1 MFKFTF
7 KFVIRHFLRDKFYT
21 IINISGLSIG
31 LACTLAILLW
41 VQDEKS
47 YDMFHEDIQNLY
59 RVVENQYYG
68 GGDLFPVAVTP
79 SPLAK
84 NLKDEYPEITHAT
97 RYKSTSSTIEKGDQT
112 FSERSAYVD
121 QDFFE
126 IFTVNF
132 LEGSKKD
139 ALNDLNSVVITKG
152 LAEKYFTGNPIGM
165 TLRINKDQDFKVTGV
180 INKFPDNSHIN
191 FDLLLPAEQ
200 MKNLGFDLEQWG
212 NNWLYTYVKL
222 HDNHKLK
229 NINEKIIN
237 TIKDHN
243 EGSVTDIYL
252 QPVKE
257 IHLYSAGKYT
267 ADVGGH
273 GDIRYVNIFIV
284 IAVAVLLIAI
294 INFMNLTTAKSN
306 IRAREIALKKVVGS
320 GKIQLVSQFLV
331 ESIFLCLI
339 AYILAVVLV
348 DFFLPV
354 FNDISGKKL
363 SIPYFSLDFIIFSI
377 AFILLVGLVSGSY
390 PAFYLSSFKGVEILK
405 GVQHRG
411 RGASVLRRILVVI
424 QFSLSLFLIIGFLI
438 ISKQLDYLKNKK
450 LGLDKDNVV
459 YVYLD
464 GQMQKNSEVIKNELL
479 QNPDIISATT
489 SNQFP
494 TSIANSSSGVD
505 WEGKDPEE
513 VILFHNL
520 SVDPDYQKT
529 FQLEL
534 TEGRFFSDDIPSD
547 TLGVVINEQALSI
560 MGLEDP
566 IGSEIKFF
574 GIDVRIIGVLK
585 DFHFKSLHNRIEPL
599 ILFQRPDRNYV
610 MFLRINSQNIQESIT
625 YIENVYIRYSSDNRD
640 FYYKFLNEDYENLY
654 NAEQR
659 TGKIFQFFAILA
671 IFISCLGLFALA
683 SFMAE
688 RRVKEIGIR
697 KVNGAK
703 TIDIIKLLTTD
714 FSKLVLISF
723 VLSAPVAW
731 YIMIM
736 WLENFVYKTNISI
749 WIFVI
754 AGILALVIALL
765 TVGYQSVK
773 AAIKNPVDALRYE

>member
-7 KFVIRHFLRDKFYT
+7 KFAIRHFLRDKFYT

-257 IHLYSAGKYT
+257 IHLYSAGKFT

-411 RGASVLRRILVVI
+411 RGASILRRILVVI